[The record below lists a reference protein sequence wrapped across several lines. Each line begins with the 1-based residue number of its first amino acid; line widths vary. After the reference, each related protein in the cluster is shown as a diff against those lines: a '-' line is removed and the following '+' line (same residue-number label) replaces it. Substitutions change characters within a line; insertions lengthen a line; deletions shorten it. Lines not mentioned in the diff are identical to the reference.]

1 MIESGFSRN
10 MSAADVA
17 ASGYVD
23 ADGRPIID
31 PENNKKTLEQGAA
44 TSVWCAASPLL
55 ADLGGLYC
63 ENCNVASAVP
73 ADCADL
79 LGVRPW
85 AIDPELAE
93 RLWAL
98 SIELTGVS
106 I

>member
-1 MIESGFSRN
+1 
-10 MSAADVA
+10 
-17 ASGYVD
+17 
-23 ADGRPIID
+23 
-31 PENNKKTLEQGAA
+31 
-44 TSVWCAASPLL
+44 L

-63 ENCNVASAVP
+63 ENCNVARAVP
-73 ADCADL
+73 ADCTDL

-98 SIELTGVS
+98 SVELTGVS